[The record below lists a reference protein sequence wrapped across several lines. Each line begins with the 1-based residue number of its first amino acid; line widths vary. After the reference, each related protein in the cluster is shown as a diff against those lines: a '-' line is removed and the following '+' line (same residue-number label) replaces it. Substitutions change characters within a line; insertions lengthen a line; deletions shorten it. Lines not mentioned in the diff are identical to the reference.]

1 MYAQATTDT
10 SVEGNKRCA
19 GWAYLIRPD
28 GGERQKTRIE
38 IPTWMQG
45 APATRIDGKDKYNY
59 IQLVQKYCPQYLYLP
74 ASTKNTQQLQESS
87 SSVTDTEQFRQ
98 KLIEQKD
105 FWNSFEDENQENSF
119 E

>member
-1 MYAQATTDT
+1 M
-10 SVEGNKRCA
+10 
-19 GWAYLIRPD
+19 IRPD

-45 APATRIDGKDKYNY
+45 PPATRIDGKDKYNY

-74 ASTKNTQQLQESS
+74 TTAKKSQPEKSS
-87 SSVTDTEQFRQ
+87 PSLTDTEQFRQ

-105 FWNSFEDENQENSF
+105 VWNRCEDESQENSF